1 MSIASEYDEIA
12 DVEFAMEDA
21 LQIRRHRDAMIRTG
35 AMPVLVHT
43 VNGKPSLGDKGAF
56 WAAKLMREGRDTLA
70 IAELFNVPES
80 AVYNAVY
87 YYRRHEK
94 ELME

>member
-12 DVEFAMEDA
+12 DVEFAVEDA

-35 AMPVLVHT
+35 AWPVLVHT
-43 VNGKPSLGDKGAF
+43 VNDKPSLGDKGAF

-80 AVYNAVY
+80 AVYNAIY
-87 YYRRHEK
+87 YFRKHEK